1 MQKKKKS
8 KRFKKDEN
16 QMISIDIDKAYLK
29 YPNSLSNLGPRKW
42 HQEKGVIGKRRVI
55 LPATEVVI

>member
-1 MQKKKKS
+1 
-8 KRFKKDEN
+8 
-16 QMISIDIDKAYLK
+16 MISIDIDKAYLK
-29 YPNSLSNLGPRKW
+29 YPNSLSNLGPREW